1 MAAKPEFGVS
11 SSTKT
16 TLGNKRGGRGGH
28 SMGATRATTSF
39 KQFGLPKNASSNE
52 QSNVDQRFEDVAVL
66 DAIDANFEFERY
78 QEGPERLGWL
88 LNMHE
93 TLVKDSDWPT
103 GRSGVDYYF
112 INNTGDTFKTTLLF
126 SPYFFIGCKPG
137 TESEVEDYLHRKFED
152 VIEKMKRVRKEDLK
166 QPNHLIGNTRTY
178 IQLSFRNQSD
188 LYSVR
193 KVLLPIAKKNQE
205 KQSTLDSY
213 AEVINATNNI
223 GYENPSHSAAM
234 STRKTSEE
242 SLENVMDIREYD
254 VPYYVR
260 VAMDLD
266 IRVGLWYIA
275 KALMDG
281 TVELTRQTELVH
293 RPEPVVLAFD
303 IETTKLPLKFPDVT
317 IDSIMMI
324 SYMIDGRGYL
334 ITNREIISQDIDD
347 FDYTPK
353 PEFEGPFIIFNE
365 DDEEALLRRFFEHI
379 QQTKPAIFVTY
390 NGDFFD
396 WPFVEGRAKAHG
408 IDMYQEIG
416 VYKDEEDEYK
426 CKHASHMDAF
436 RWVKRDSYLP
446 QGSQGLKAV
455 TTAKLGYNPMELD
468 PENMTRFASEQPQ
481 VLAQYSVSD
490 AVATY
495 YLYMKYV
502 HPFIFSLCNIIPLVP
517 DEVLRK
523 GTGTLCELLLMVEAY
538 RVNVIMPNKHVD
550 EAVQFHEGHLLESE
564 TYVGGHVEALEAG
577 VFRSDISS
585 DFKIDPSA
593 AQELIDQLD
602 DALKFTIQ
610 VEEKKSLQDIVNY
623 DEVKAEIQQKLEEL
637 RDKPM
642 RQEPPLIYHLDV
654 AAMYP
659 NIILTNRLQPDAMV
673 DESHCATCEF
683 NVSNKT
689 CDRRMKWMWR
699 GEYFPAKR
707 NEYRMI
713 ENQLMIETFPPK
725 YPNGPSRNWNTLT
738 ESERSTLLRS
748 RLTDYCRRVYK
759 KVKETKEVERESIIC
774 QRENPFYIETVRAF
788 RDRRYEY
795 KGMHKTWKGKLDGAV
810 KDGSATKITE
820 AKNMIVLYDSLQLAH
835 KVILNSFYGYV
846 MRKGARWHSLEMAG
860 IVCLTGS
867 KIIQMARQLV
877 ERIGRPLELDTDGIW
892 CILPKSFP
900 ERFKFSLANGK
911 SFAIDYP
918 CTMLNH
924 LVHAQFTNDQYQRLS
939 NPETFEYSVSK
950 ENSIFFEIDGPY
962 RAMILPS
969 STAEDKLLKKRYAVY
984 NKNGSLAE
992 LKGFEVKRRGELKLI
1007 KIFQSEI
1014 FGMFLKGETLEECYA
1029 AVAQVADRWLDV
1041 LFSKAVNLEDE
1052 ELFEL
1057 ISENRSMSRTLE
1069 EYGAQKST
1077 AISTAKRLSE
1087 FLGDQMIKDKGL
1099 ACKFIISARPYDIP
1113 VSERAVPV
1121 AIFQAEPSVKKHFL
1135 RKWLRDNTLETF
1147 DIRDILDWDY
1157 YVERFGSVIQ
1167 KIITIPAAMQK
1178 VRNPVPRVRHPDW
1191 LFKRVAAK
1199 DDKFKQHRIT
1209 DMFSKSDKPLLE
1221 DVMDIDDIEELSV
1234 SGAAPIAGNG
1244 VHGLPKVAKV
1254 VKRKHGAV
1262 PSVFDINAPLA
1273 EEDLKENMP
1282 DWHVDYPAWLE
1293 FQKRKWKRQR
1303 LIREHNRELG
1313 HDSQFLSTQTSGT
1326 ASFFR
1331 RQTGSLVTS
1340 VWEVLQIVE
1349 TDIPGEYRMWIMV
1362 QDQMFN
1368 IRLTVPRTFYI
1379 NSKQPSPQVLQLEN
1393 PSCSVTKCTR
1403 TLPRSHPVHNLYQM
1417 LMPETT
1423 YQNES
1428 KKFTN
1433 IFNDPSTEGVYETQV
1448 PLLAR
1453 AILQLGATC
1462 QYDKPKGG
1470 GPARKMDD
1478 QFTLQDLVQRSE
1490 MANHYISE
1498 PKQFNY
1504 IYLFHTHSD
1513 NRHFFTLL
1521 GATIPVAQVFVVGL
1535 SRRNQQVPN
1544 IARMYSEKYQAL
1556 FGGDQGKAKSSDT
1569 VEIPSTCEFE
1579 TNYAANERDALK
1591 AINKALSKYLDNKR
1605 GKAVLAINSPRS
1617 SSYLASNAR
1626 MLNAL
1631 PFVRI
1636 PSMQQ
1641 DNRFDA
1647 LNWVTP
1653 VVNRMLKHYMELGTW
1668 IDEKM
1673 AQARYANIPF
1683 CNVPD
1688 DPYLFM
1694 ADILFARKLIKSD
1707 MIIWW
1712 SASPMPDLGGR
1723 EEDESL
1729 AMMPEIVNTEL
1740 SFPGTYET
1748 VCVEIDVVRLC
1759 LNTIIEANVINELE
1773 GATGGLGGFDTS
1785 TYTLDDF
1792 ASGNNVNNA
1801 AAFGENMVSAKT
1813 FAMLRSLVQQWF
1825 HQALTDKNSRYGEHM
1840 IDALHRWLL
1849 STNAHMYD
1857 PSLYSLVHS
1866 MMKKVFI
1873 QLVAEFKRLGATI
1886 VFANFHKIVLTTS
1899 KETMESALPYF
1910 EYLYRS
1916 IQHKQVFEVL
1926 ELNPTIYWNVLIWMD
1941 EKNYAGV
1948 MASEDQ
1954 EHNHTP
1960 VVTKKWNI
1968 EDYLPEVSRTLFSK
1982 QTAAFVYKVY
1992 TFKRQFPRAIGSQM
2006 RQESDAA
2013 PDPRVQNLQRYVKQ
2027 DVARKMLRKLPLLI
2041 RRQEEQLAHADADMA
2056 FPQLAGSH
2064 LAMDNPALEYVKSVC
2079 AVLNLDSRVE
2089 DQVRVLKRS
2098 ALEVVGGISDFS
2110 DMAQFR
2116 NPCEYFKLTEIIC
2129 SYCNY
2134 TTDLDFCRDKEL
2146 MPKQGHIQAWR
2157 CKGCHSEYDKRLIED
2172 RMITQIQTWFTA
2184 NDIQDLRCSRCHT
2197 IKTENLMRQ
2206 CDKCGSEYTKTLSKP
2221 ELERK
2226 LKVFRNVAKEQQLTR
2241 LSESIDIYMIDL

>member
-11 SSTKT
+11 SSKFS
-16 TLGNKRGGRGGH
+16 GRRGRGGIGAH
-28 SMGATRATTSF
+28 SMGSTRATTSF
-39 KQFGLPKNASSNE
+39 KQFGLPKNAGSNE

-66 DAIDANFEFERY
+66 DALDSRFEFERY

-112 INNTGDTFKTTLLF
+112 INDNGETFKATLLF

-152 VIEKMKRVRKEDLK
+152 VIEKMKRVKKEDLK
-166 QPNHLIGNTRTY
+166 QPNHLIGNTRSY
-178 IQLSFRNQSD
+178 IQLYFRNQSD
-188 LYSVR
+188 LFSVR
-193 KVLLPIAKKNQE
+193 KVLLLIAKKNQE
-205 KQSTLDSY
+205 KINTLDSY

-223 GYENPSHSAAM
+223 GYENQPHFAAM
-234 STRKTSEE
+234 STRKSSEE
-242 SLENVMDIREYD
+242 SLQNITDIREYD

-281 TVELTRQTELVH
+281 TVELTRETELVH

-334 ITNREIISQDIDD
+334 ITNREIVSQDIED

-353 PEFEGPFIIFNE
+353 PEFEGPFTIFNE
-365 DDEEALLRRFFEHI
+365 DDEESVLRRFFEHI
-379 QQTKPAIFVTY
+379 QEAKPTIFVTY

-396 WPFVEGRAKAHG
+396 WPFVEGRAKANG

-426 CKHASHMDAF
+426 CKHATHMDAF

-455 TTAKLGYNPMELD
+455 TTTKLGYNPMELD
-468 PENMTRFASEQPQ
+468 PEDMTRFASEKPQ

-577 VFRSDISS
+577 VFRSDINS
-585 DFKIDPSA
+585 DFKIDPTA

-602 DALKFTIQ
+602 EALKFTIQ

-623 DEVKAEIQQKLEEL
+623 DQIKAEIQQKLEEL

-683 NVSNKT
+683 NVNNKS
-689 CDRRMKWMWR
+689 CDRRMKWTWR

-713 ENQLMIETFPPK
+713 ENQLTIETFPPK
-725 YPNGPSRNWNTLT
+725 YPNGPSRNWNALT
-738 ESERSTLLRS
+738 ETEKSTLMRS

-759 KVKETKEVERESIIC
+759 KVKETKQVERESIIC

-795 KGMHKTWKGKLDGAV
+795 KGLHKTWKGKLDSAV
-810 KDGSATKITE
+810 KDGSATKIAE

-900 ERFKFSLANGK
+900 ERFKFTLANGK
-911 SFAIDYP
+911 SFSIDYP

-984 NKNGSLAE
+984 NKDGSLAE

-1014 FGMFLKGETLEECYA
+1014 FDVFLKGETLEECYT
-1029 AVAQVADRWLDV
+1029 AVAQVADRWLDI
-1041 LFSKAVNLEDE
+1041 LFSKAINLEDE

-1069 EYGAQKST
+1069 EYGTQKST
-1077 AISTAKRLSE
+1077 AISTAKRLAE

-1209 DMFSKSDKPLLE
+1209 DMFSKSDKPLL
-1221 DVMDIDDIEELSV
+1221 DDMMDIDDIEELNI
-1234 SGAAPIAGNG
+1234 SGAAANG
-1244 VHGLPKVAKV
+1244 VIGLPKIAKV
-1254 VKRKHGAV
+1254 VKRKHGA
-1262 PSVFDINAPLA
+1262 SAVFDINAPLPQK
-1273 EEDLKENMP
+1273 DLKENMP

-1303 LIREHNRELG
+1303 LIREHNRKLG
-1313 HDSQFLSTQTSGT
+1313 NDSQFLSTQTSGT
-1326 ASFFR
+1326 AGFFR

-1349 TDIPGEYRMWIMV
+1349 TDIPGEYRMWMMV

-1379 NSKQPSPQVLQLEN
+1379 NSKQPSPEIIQQEN
-1393 PSCSVTKCTR
+1393 PSCNMTKCTR

-1423 YQNES
+1423 YQNEI

-1462 QYDKPKGG
+1462 QYDKPMG
-1470 GPARKMDD
+1470 GPTRKMDD
-1478 QFTLQDLVQRSE
+1478 QFTLQDLMQRSE
-1490 MANHYISE
+1490 MTSHYISD

-1504 IYLFHTHSD
+1504 IYLFHAHSD
-1513 NRHFFTLL
+1513 NRHFFTLV
-1521 GATIPVAQVFVVGL
+1521 GSTIPVAQVFIVGL
-1535 SRRNQQVPN
+1535 SKRNQQVPN
-1544 IARMYSEKYQAL
+1544 IARIYGEKYQAI
-1556 FGGDQGKAKSSDT
+1556 FGQGKPGSDT
-1569 VEIPSTCEFE
+1569 VEILETCEFE

-1617 SSYLASNAR
+1617 SNYLASNAR
-1626 MLNAL
+1626 MMNSI

-1636 PSMQQ
+1636 PSLQE

-1647 LNWVTP
+1647 LNWVVP
-1653 VVNRMLKHYMELGTW
+1653 IVNRMLKHYMELGTW
-1668 IDEKM
+1668 IDEKIS
-1673 AQARYANIPF
+1673 QARYANIPF
-1683 CNVPD
+1683 CNIPD

-1694 ADILFARKLIKSD
+1694 ADIMFARKLIKND

-1729 AMMPEIVNTEL
+1729 AMTSEIVNSEL
-1740 SFPGTYET
+1740 SFPGAYET
-1748 VCVEIDVVRLC
+1748 VCVEIDIVRLC

-1785 TYTLDDF
+1785 SYTLDDF
-1792 ASGNNVNNA
+1792 ANGNVNNA
-1801 AAFGENMVSAKT
+1801 AAFGENMISGKT
-1813 FAMLRSLVQQWF
+1813 FGMLRSLVQQWF
-1825 HQALTDKNSRYGEHM
+1825 HQAITDKNSRYGEHM
-1840 IDALHRWLL
+1840 IDTLHRWLL
-1849 STNAHMYD
+1849 STNAFMYD
-1857 PSLYSLVHS
+1857 PSLYGLIHT
-1866 MMKKVFI
+1866 MMKKVFM

-1899 KETMESALPYF
+1899 KETIESALPYF
-1910 EYLYRS
+1910 QYLYRS

-1926 ELNPTIYWNVLIWMD
+1926 ELNPTIYWNVLVWMD

-1948 MASEDQ
+1948 MASENEEQ
-1954 EHNHTP
+1954 TP

-1982 QTAAFVYKVY
+1982 QTSAFVYKVY
-1992 TFKRQFPRAIGSQM
+1992 SFKRQFPRSIGSQL
-2006 RQESDAA
+2006 REENDAK
-2013 PDPRVQNLQRYVKQ
+2013 PDPRVQNLQRYIKQ
-2027 DVARKMLRKLPLLI
+2027 DVARKVLRKVPILI
-2041 RRQEEQLAHADADMA
+2041 RRQEEQLAHADADMV

-2089 DQVRVLKRS
+2089 DEVRVLKRS

-2110 DMAQFR
+2110 DIAQFR

-2184 NDIQDLRCSRCHT
+2184 NDIQDLRCSRCRT

-2206 CDKCGSEYTKTLSKP
+2206 CDKCGSEYIKMLSKA

-2241 LSESIDIYMIDL
+2241 LSESIDVYMMDI

>member
-1 MAAKPEFGVS
+1 MATKPEFGVS
-11 SSTKT
+11 SSKFI
-16 TLGNKRGGRGGH
+16 NKRGRGGGGH
-28 SMGATRATTSF
+28 SLGSTRATTSF
-39 KQFGLPKNASSNE
+39 KQFGLPKGGGSNE
-52 QSNVDQRFEDVAVL
+52 QSNVDQRFEDVAIL
-66 DAIDANFEFERY
+66 DTLETRFGFERY
-78 QEGPERLGWL
+78 QEGPQRLGWL

-93 TLVKDSDWPT
+93 TLIKDEDWPT

-112 INNTGDTFKTTLLF
+112 INDSGETFKTTLLF

-137 TESEVEDYLHRKFED
+137 TEGEVEDYLHRRFED
-152 VIEKMKRVRKEDLK
+152 VIEKMKRVKKEDLK

-205 KQSTLDSY
+205 KVNTLDTY
-213 AEVINATNNI
+213 AEVINAANNI
-223 GYENPSHSAAM
+223 GYENQPHSAAM
-234 STRKTSEE
+234 STRKITDET
-242 SLENVMDIREYD
+242 LENVMDIREYD

-260 VAMDLD
+260 VAIDLD
-266 IRVGLWYIA
+266 IRVGLWYTA

-281 TVELTRQTELVH
+281 TVELNRVLDLVH
-293 RPEPVVLAFD
+293 RPEPVILAFD
-303 IETTKLPLKFPDVT
+303 IETTKLPLKFPDVA

-334 ITNREIISQDIDD
+334 ITNREIVSQDIED

-353 PEFEGPFIIFNE
+353 PEFEGPFTIFNE
-365 DDEEALLRRFFEHI
+365 EDEEALLRRFFEHI
-379 QQTKPAIFVTY
+379 QDAKPTIFVTY

-396 WPFVEGRAKAHG
+396 WPFVEGRAKANG

-426 CKHASHMDAF
+426 CKHATHMDAF

-468 PENMTRFASEQPQ
+468 PEDMTRFAAEQPQ

-502 HPFIFSLCNIIPLVP
+502 HPFIFSLCNILPLVP

-550 EAVQFHEGHLLESE
+550 EATQFYEGHLLESE

-577 VFRSDISS
+577 VFRSDINS

-602 DALKFTIQ
+602 DALRFTIQ
-610 VEEKKSLQDIVNY
+610 VEEKKNLEDVVNY
-623 DEVKAEIQQKLEEL
+623 EQVKAEIQQQLEEL
-637 RDKPM
+637 RDRPM

-659 NIILTNRLQPDAMV
+659 NIILTNRLQPDAMI
-673 DESHCATCEF
+673 DESQCATCEF
-683 NVSNKT
+683 NVNNKS

-725 YPNGPSRNWNTLT
+725 YPNGPSRNWNALT
-738 ESERSTLLRS
+738 ESEKSTLMRS

-795 KGMHKTWKGKLDGAV
+795 KGLHKTWKGKLGDAV
-810 KDGSATKITE
+810 KDGSATKVAE

-900 ERFKFSLANGK
+900 ETFTFSLANGK
-911 SFAIDYP
+911 KLRIDYP

-939 NPETFEYSVSK
+939 NPETFEYTVSK

-984 NKNGSLAE
+984 NKDGSLAE

-1014 FGMFLKGETLEECYA
+1014 FEVFLKGDTLEECYS

-1041 LFSKAVNLEDE
+1041 LFSKAINLSDD

-1077 AISTAKRLSE
+1077 AITTAKRLSE
-1087 FLGDQMIKDKGL
+1087 FLGAQMIKDKGL
-1099 ACKFIISARPYDIP
+1099 ACKFIISARPFDIP

-1121 AIFQAEPSVKKHFL
+1121 AIFQAEHSVKKHFL
-1135 RKWLRDNTLETF
+1135 RKWLRDNSLETF

-1178 VRNPVPRVRHPDW
+1178 VHNPVPRVRHPDW

-1209 DMFSKSDKPLLE
+1209 DMFSKSDRPLME
-1221 DVMDIDDIEELSV
+1221 DLMDIDDIEELNV
-1234 SGAAPIAGNG
+1234 AGTATN
-1244 VHGLPKVAKV
+1244 GLPKIAKV
-1254 VKRKHGAV
+1254 IKRKHGTAA
-1262 PSVFDINAPLA
+1262 VFDPSAPLP
-1273 EEDLKENMP
+1273 EQDLKENMP
-1282 DWHVDYPAWLE
+1282 DWNVDYPAWLE

-1303 LIREHNRELG
+1303 LIREHNKKMG
-1313 HDSQFLSTQTSGT
+1313 HDSQFLSTQASSGA

-1331 RQTGSLVTS
+1331 KQTGSLVTS

-1379 NSKQPSPQVLQLEN
+1379 NSKEANPQAIQLEN
-1393 PSCSVTKCTR
+1393 PSCHMAKCTR
-1403 TLPRSHPVHNLYQM
+1403 TLPRSHQVYNLYQM
-1417 LMPETT
+1417 FMSETT
-1423 YQNES
+1423 YQNEI

-1433 IFNDPSTEGVYETQV
+1433 IFNHPTTEGVYETQV

-1462 QYDKPKGG
+1462 QYSKQKGG
-1470 GPARKMDD
+1470 PTRKMDD
-1478 QFTLQDLVQRSE
+1478 QFTLQDLMQRSE
-1490 MANHYISE
+1490 MTNHYISD

-1504 IYLFHTHSD
+1504 IFLFHAHSD
-1513 NRHFFTLL
+1513 SRHFFTLV
-1521 GATIPVAQVFVVGL
+1521 GATIPVAQVFIVGL
-1535 SRRNQQVPN
+1535 SKKNQQMPN
-1544 IARMYSEKYQAL
+1544 ISRLYSERYSR
-1556 FGGDQGKAKSSDT
+1556 GKPTSDT
-1569 VEIPSTCEFE
+1569 VEIPDSAEFE
-1579 TNYAANERDALK
+1579 TSYFPNEREALK
-1591 AINKALSKYLDNKR
+1591 AINKSLSKYLDNKR
-1605 GKAVLAINSPRS
+1605 GKSILAINSPRS
-1617 SSYLASNAR
+1617 STYLTSNAR
-1626 MLNAL
+1626 MLNSI

-1636 PSMQQ
+1636 PSLQE

-1647 LNWVTP
+1647 LNWVTSI
-1653 VVNRMLKHYMELGTW
+1653 VNRMIKHYMELGTW
-1668 IDEKM
+1668 IDEKIS
-1673 AQARYANIPF
+1673 QARYSNIPF
-1683 CNVPD
+1683 CNIPD
-1688 DPYLFM
+1688 DPYLFIS
-1694 ADILFARKLIKSD
+1694 DVLFARKLIQND
-1707 MIIWW
+1707 MVIWW

-1729 AMMPEIVNTEL
+1729 AMTSEIVNTEL
-1740 SFPGTYET
+1740 SFPGAYET

-1785 TYTLDDF
+1785 NYTLDDF
-1792 ASGNNVNNA
+1792 AHGNVSNA
-1801 AAFGENMVSAKT
+1801 AAFGENMISGKT
-1813 FAMLRSLVQQWF
+1813 FGMLRSVVQLWF
-1825 HQALTDKNSRYGEHM
+1825 HQAITDKTNRYGEHM
-1840 IDALHRWLL
+1840 IDTLHRWLL
-1849 STNAHMYD
+1849 STNSFMYD
-1857 PSLYSLVHS
+1857 PSLYSLIHS
-1866 MMKKVFI
+1866 MMKKVFM
-1873 QLVAEFKRLGATI
+1873 QLVAEFKRLGATV
-1886 VFANFHKIVLTTS
+1886 VFANFHKIVLTTN
-1899 KETMESALPYF
+1899 KETMESAMPYF
-1910 EYLYRS
+1910 QYLYRS
-1916 IQHKQVFEVL
+1916 IQRKQVFEVL
-1926 ELNPTIYWNVLIWMD
+1926 ELNPTHYWDVLMWMD

-1948 MASEDQ
+1948 MIKAEDHAAQ
-1954 EHNHTP
+1954 PTHREQATI
-1960 VVTKKWNI
+1960 TKKWNI
-1968 EDYLPEVSRTLFSK
+1968 EDYLPEVARALFSK
-1982 QTAAFVYKVY
+1982 QTSSYVFKMYS
-1992 TFKRQFPRAIGSQM
+1992 FKRQFPRDIGSQI
-2006 RQESDAA
+2006 REQDESM
-2013 PDPRVQNLQRYVKQ
+2013 PDPRVQNLQLFIKQ
-2027 DVARKMLRKLPLLI
+2027 DAARKLLRKVPLLV
-2041 RRQEEQLAHADADMA
+2041 RRQEEQLANPHADMV

-2064 LAMDNPALEYVKSVC
+2064 LTMDNPALEYVKSVC
-2079 AVLNLDSRVE
+2079 AVLNLDNRIE
-2089 DQVRVLKRS
+2089 DQVRILKRS
-2098 ALEVVGGISDFS
+2098 ALELVGNISDFS
-2110 DMAQFR
+2110 EIAQFR

-2157 CKGCHSEYDKRLIED
+2157 CKGCHCEYDKRLIED
-2172 RMITQIQTWFTA
+2172 RMITQIQTWFA
-2184 NDIQDLRCSRCHT
+2184 ASDIQDLRCSRCHT

-2206 CDKCGSEYTKTLSKP
+2206 CDKCGSEYIKTLSKA

-2241 LSESIDIYMIDL
+2241 LSESIDVYMNHL